1 MLVKVDGREY
11 KAVKMSCE
19 DSFLDWAMIDKDN
32 LSVEMPAPS
41 LELEELKAELGEDGW
56 ELVGFEHGYSWFERR
71 KAPKDGAQ
79 SLFEE

>member
-56 ELVGFEHGYSWFERR
+56 ELVGFENGHSWFERR